1 MNTFR
6 TVNPLFAS
14 IAAALGCTIVPVK
27 GHDVSTDRDSA
38 TFVTPEGHQFY
49 AVTGGYAHKG
59 KVHISICFPQHVV
72 DESGA
77 MRNTGQSN
85 FQSYNA
91 PYFDGINVSATKTG
105 EQIAKDIQRRF
116 MPTAIELWK
125 ACEVW
130 CKAQADYYGNKAVF
144 KDEVVKLLEPHSYGG
159 ASTIKT
165 ELRYVGKDYASIVL
179 DSLNIEQVR
188 KLAAFLATL

>member
-27 GHDVSTDRDSA
+27 AYDSFTDRDSA
-38 TFVTPEGHQFY
+38 TFMTPEGHQFY

-59 KVHISICFPQHVV
+59 KVHISICFPQHIV

-77 MRNTGQSN
+77 MQGTSQRS

-91 PYFDGINVSATKTG
+91 PHFDGINVSASKTG

-116 MPTAIELWK
+116 MPTAMELWA

-130 CKAQADYYGNKAVF
+130 RMTQAEYYGNKAVF

-159 ASTIKT
+159 ASKVKV
-165 ELRYVGKDYASIVL
+165 ELQYVGKDYATIVL

-188 KLAAFLATL
+188 KLAAFLATI